1 MNKES
6 GGFMDAAFSVGLKR
20 PAWQTIVMF
29 ALGFWLSSSLLLDLV
44 IMPGLSA
51 SGMMSQASAATA
63 GYSIF
68 WIYNRIELLCAA
80 LVLASLLALRGTSNL
95 YRQVRRWSILL
106 SVLLLAIAIIYTY
119 IMTPQMSALA
129 LQLNLLE
136 PATGMP
142 AGMLP
147 MLEGYWV
154 LEAIKLAVGAML
166 LGWCYHDSR
175 KLAS

>member
-1 MNKES
+1 M
-6 GGFMDAAFSVGLKR
+6 
-20 PAWQTIVMF
+20 IVMF

-51 SGMMSQASAATA
+51 SGMMSQPSAATA

-68 WIYNRIELLCAA
+68 WIFNRIELLCAA
-80 LVLASLLALRGTSNL
+80 VVLASLLALRGNSRL
-95 YRQVRRWSILL
+95 YHQVRRWSIVL
-106 SVLLLAIAIIYTY
+106 SVLLLAIALIYTY

-129 LQLNLLE
+129 IQLNLLE

-142 AGMLP
+142 GKMMP

-154 LEAIKLAVGAML
+154 LEVFKLVVGTTIL
-166 LGWCYHDSR
+166 NWCYQDSR
-175 KLAS
+175 RLA

>member
-1 MNKES
+1 MN
-6 GGFMDAAFSVGLKR
+6 AAFSVGSKR
-20 PAWQTIVMF
+20 PAWQTIVII
-29 ALGFWLSSSLLLDLV
+29 ALGFWLSGSLLLDFV

-51 SGMMSQASAATA
+51 AGMMSQASAATA

-68 WIYNRIELLCAA
+68 WTFNRIELLCAA
-80 LVLASLLALRGTSNL
+80 LVLASLLALRGTSSL
-95 YRQVRRWSILL
+95 YSHVRRWSIFLG
-106 SVLLLAIAIIYTY
+106 LLLLTIAIIYTY

-142 AGMLP
+142 AGMLQ

-154 LEAIKLAVGAML
+154 LEAIKLAVGATL
-166 LGWCYHDSR
+166 LSWCYRDSR
-175 KLAS
+175 KLA

>member
-1 MNKES
+1 
-6 GGFMDAAFSVGLKR
+6 MDAAFGVKFKQ

-29 ALGFWLSSSLLLDLV
+29 ALGFWLSSSLLLDFV

-51 SGMMSQASAATA
+51 AGIMSQASAATA
-63 GYSIF
+63 GYSVF
-68 WIYNRIELLCAA
+68 WIFNRIELLCAA
-80 LVLASLLALRGTSNL
+80 LVLVSLLALRGTSNL

-106 SVLLLAIAIIYTY
+106 SLLLLAIALIYTY

-142 AGMLP
+142 EGMMQ

-154 LEAIKLAVGAML
+154 LEALKLVVGTTL
-166 LGWCYHDSR
+166 LGWCYYDSR
-175 KLAS
+175 KLA

>member
-1 MNKES
+1 MN
-6 GGFMDAAFSVGLKR
+6 AAFSVELKR
-20 PAWQTIVMF
+20 PAWQTVVMF
-29 ALGFWLSSSLLLDLV
+29 ALGFWLSSSLLLDFV

-51 SGMMSQASAATA
+51 AGMMSQASSATA

-68 WIYNRIELLCAA
+68 WIFNRIELLCAA
-80 LVLASLLALRGTSNL
+80 LVLASLLALRGTSHL
-95 YRQVRRWSILL
+95 YSHVRRWAIFL
-106 SVLLLAIAIIYTY
+106 SLLLLAIALIYTY

-142 AGMLP
+142 KGMMQ

-154 LEAIKLAVGAML
+154 LEAIKLVVGSTL

-175 KLAS
+175 KLG

>member
-1 MNKES
+1 MNVVMSAGTKQPPW
-6 GGFMDAAFSVGLKR
+6 R
-20 PAWQTIVMF
+20 TIVMF

-51 SGMMSQASAATA
+51 SGMMSQPSSATA

-68 WIYNRIELLCAA
+68 WIFNRIELLCAG
-80 LVLASLLALRGTSNL
+80 LVLASVLALRGSSNL
-95 YRQVRRWSILL
+95 YHHVRRWSIFL
-106 SVLLLAIAIIYTY
+106 SVLLLAIALIYTY

-142 AGMLP
+142 AGMIQ

-154 LEAIKLAVGAML
+154 LEAIKLVAGTIL
-166 LGWCYHDSR
+166 LSWCFRDSC
-175 KLAS
+175 KLA

>member
-1 MNKES
+1 MN
-6 GGFMDAAFSVGLKR
+6 AVFSVGAKR
-20 PAWQTIVMF
+20 PAWQTIAMF
-29 ALGFWLSSSLLLDLV
+29 ALGFWLSGSLLLDFV

-51 SGMMSQASAATA
+51 AGMMSQASSATA

-68 WIYNRIELLCAA
+68 WLFNRIELLCAA

-106 SVLLLAIAIIYTY
+106 SVLLLTIALIYTY

-136 PATGMP
+136 PVTGMP
-142 AGMLP
+142 AGMMP

-154 LEAIKLAVGAML
+154 LEAIKLAVGTTL
-166 LGWCYHDSR
+166 LIWCYHDSR
-175 KLAS
+175 KLA

>member
-1 MNKES
+1 MNADF
-6 GGFMDAAFSVGLKR
+6 GVSVKR
-20 PAWQTIVMF
+20 PTWQTIVMF
-29 ALGFWLSSSLLLDLV
+29 ALGFWLSSSLILDFV

-51 SGMMSQASAATA
+51 AGMMTQSSFATA

-68 WIYNRIELLCAA
+68 WTFNRIELLCAA

-106 SVLLLAIAIIYTY
+106 AALLLVIALIYTY

-136 PATGMP
+136 PTTGMP
-142 AGMLP
+142 AGMLQ
-147 MLEGYWV
+147 MHEGYWV
-154 LEAIKLAVGAML
+154 LEALKLAAGTTL
-166 LGWCYHDSR
+166 LGWCYSDLR
-175 KLAS
+175 KFA